1 MCHIYLQFFAV
12 AFDICRGH
20 DLSHNDRGHMR
31 QPVDRSGPAEMS
43 QGAQRGGCLYHQVSC
58 P

>member
-31 QPVDRSGPAEMS
+31 QPVDRSGRVHVCVVA
-43 QGAQRGGCLYHQVSC
+43 
-58 P
+58 